1 MNMVHDNGEVGLAP
15 AKNILDLLESFG
27 CHNLPNGGCW
37 KPYLTFKFVVVS
49 HQFSTTPYLYH
60 FPKQKLRNNKIWE
73 LYNEG
78 WGFTKIHRYMKENG
92 YQVSKYPSSIGN
104 IIKCRIR
111 REKILNQPTTVDR
124 FVNLR
129 MEMMRD

>member
-1 MNMVHDNGEVGLAP
+1 M
-15 AKNILDLLESFG
+15 ESLG
-27 CHNLPNGGCW
+27 SHTLPNGGW
-37 KPYLTFKFVVVS
+37 RPYLTFKFVVVS

-124 FVNLR
+124 FVDFKL
-129 MEMMRD
+129 EMMRD

>member
-1 MNMVHDNGEVGLAP
+1 MG
-15 AKNILDLLESFG
+15 
-27 CHNLPNGGCW
+27 W

-78 WGFTKIHRYMKENG
+78 WGFTKIHRYMKKNG

-111 REKILNQPTTVDR
+111 RGKILNQPTTVER
-124 FVNLR
+124 FVDFRLEIENDYQRVSGFRVDVKRFYESNLCVIQY
-129 MEMMRD
+129 MGLS